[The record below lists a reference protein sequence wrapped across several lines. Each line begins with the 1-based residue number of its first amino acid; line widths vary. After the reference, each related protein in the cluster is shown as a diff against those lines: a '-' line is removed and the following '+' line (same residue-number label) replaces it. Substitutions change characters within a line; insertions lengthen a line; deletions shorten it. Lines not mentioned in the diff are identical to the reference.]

1 MWNGISNFN
10 NEFDTENIDL
20 RDDLPESPEKA
31 VLVVIPYL
39 DYSDDE
45 LAKINQFVGDG
56 GTLLLMDDYGYGN
69 RVLAYL
75 DVSPRFS
82 NKPLLDPLFCY
93 KNQWL
98 PRITHFAPEIMESGI
113 DIIMLNHATA
123 LTNVKPE
130 AVTVWSS
137 SSSFLD
143 MDEDETWDEDEPLGP
158 FAVAAEFQLGKG
170 ILTLVSD
177 PSIIIN
183 TMLHRDDNHDF
194 TRYLTRHKGEDKKV
208 LIDRSH
214 LTKASLDVSKMRL
227 TTIREQLS
235 RPYAL
240 LSITAIIFAVV
251 SRYTLKKEKTIE

>member
-31 VLVVIPYL
+31 LLVVIPYL
-39 DYSDDE
+39 DYSNDE

-98 PRITHFAPEIMESGI
+98 PRITHFAPEMMESGI
-113 DIIMLNHATA
+113 YVIMLNHATA

-137 SSSFLD
+137 GSSFLD

-170 ILTLVSD
+170 MLTLVSA

-183 TMLHRDDNHDF
+183 TMLHRDNNHDF
-194 TRYLTRHKGEDKKV
+194 TRYLTRHNGEDKKV

-214 LTKASLDVSKMRL
+214 LTKASLDISKMRL
-227 TTIREQLS
+227 ATIREQLS